1 MKRFK
6 IIILVVIGFL
16 IIILC
21 CFLLSTSSIEW
32 KINVLD
38 VPNIVKRNPLT
49 VQSGIE
55 KAVMLREF
63 EIRIAAFQILSP
75 KGGLILNQ
83 LAQLWYEKGLL
94 QAYSTGFKQKD
105 IYLRFDDKR
114 VEAWT
119 DADKFFAASGKII
132 IRLLDDN
139 GQMIASATA
148 EVDIDHQPYLIK

>member
-1 MKRFK
+1 MKKFE

-16 IIILC
+16 VIILC
-21 CFLLSTSSIEW
+21 CSLLITSSIEW

-38 VPNIVKRNPLT
+38 VPNIVRRNPLT

-75 KGGLILNQ
+75 KGELILDRI
-83 LAQLWYEKGLL
+83 AQLWHEKGLL

-105 IYLRFDDKR
+105 IYLQFNDKR

-119 DADKFFAASGKII
+119 DADKFFTASGEII

-139 GQMIASATA
+139 GQMIAIATA
-148 EVDIDHQPYLIK
+148 EADIDYQPYLIK